1 VSGRAAEREQRG
13 RTGDDRRSH
22 ANASCARR
30 DNDASPSVFQQARDV
45 HIGVT
50 AMLTFRA
57 DALRV
62 IVIAKSGAGTDEE
75 TMKLKSVFTAL
86 AVAVGCVTHAHA
98 QAYPSRPITIIVPF
112 PAGGPS
118 DTLARILG
126 ERMRI
131 SLGQPVV
138 VETVTGAG
146 ASIGVAR
153 AAQSAPDGY
162 TLSIGNWTSHVG
174 AGAMYPA
181 AHDAVLELQPISRIS
196 ATPLMIV
203 GKNALPPQNAR
214 ELIAWLKA
222 NPGKASAATIG
233 AGSGAHV
240 CLLYFAQKTG
250 TSFQLVPYR
259 GGAPVMQD
267 LIAGQIDMF
276 CAEASQTLSFLRSG
290 AMRPFAVMSK
300 ERWPSAP
307 EVPTMDEV
315 GVTGMYIS
323 FWNGLWAPKGT
334 PKEIVARLNSAVV
347 ETLADPAVRQRLT
360 ELGHV
365 ISPRE
370 EQTPEALAAF
380 HKAEIEKWWPII
392 KAANIKPPE

>member
-1 VSGRAAEREQRG
+1 
-13 RTGDDRRSH
+13 
-22 ANASCARR
+22 
-30 DNDASPSVFQQARDV
+30 
-45 HIGVT
+45 
-50 AMLTFRA
+50 
-57 DALRV
+57 
-62 IVIAKSGAGTDEE
+62 
-75 TMKLKSVFTAL
+75 MKLTAVFTAL
-86 AVAVGCVTHAHA
+86 AVAAGCVTHAHA
-98 QAYPSRPITIIVPF
+98 QAYPSHPITIIVPF

-126 ERMRI
+126 ERMRV
-131 SLGQPVV
+131 SLGQPVI
-138 VETVTGAG
+138 VENVTGAG
-146 ASIGVAR
+146 ASIGVVR

-162 TLSIGNWTSHVG
+162 TLGIGNWTSHVG
-174 AGAMYPA
+174 SGAMYPA
-181 AHDAVLELQPISRIS
+181 VHDALLDLQPIARIS

-203 GKNALPPQNAR
+203 GKNALPPRNAG

-222 NPGKASAATIG
+222 NPGKASAATVG

-250 TSFQLVPYR
+250 TNFQLVPYR

-300 ERWPSAP
+300 ERWPGAP

-315 GVTGMYIS
+315 GVPGMYIS

-334 PKEIVARLNSAVV
+334 PKEIVARLNAAVV
-347 ETLADPAVRQRLT
+347 EALADPAVRQRLT

-365 ISPRE
+365 IATRE
-370 EQTPEALAAF
+370 EQTPEALGAF
-380 HKAEIEKWWPII
+380 HRAEIEKWWPII
-392 KAANIKPPE
+392 KAANIKPQE

>member
-1 VSGRAAEREQRG
+1 
-13 RTGDDRRSH
+13 
-22 ANASCARR
+22 
-30 DNDASPSVFQQARDV
+30 
-45 HIGVT
+45 
-50 AMLTFRA
+50 
-57 DALRV
+57 
-62 IVIAKSGAGTDEE
+62 
-75 TMKLKSVFTAL
+75 MKLKSVFTAL

-250 TSFQLVPYR
+250 TNFPARPVSRRRAGHAGSDRGADRHVLRRGLADALVPAQR
-259 GGAPVMQD
+259 RDEAVRRDVEGALAVGAP
-267 LIAGQIDMF
+267 
-276 CAEASQTLSFLRSG
+276 RS
-290 AMRPFAVMSK
+290 RPWT
-300 ERWPSAP
+300 RSA
-307 EVPTMDEV
+307 
-315 GVTGMYIS
+315 
-323 FWNGLWAPKGT
+323 
-334 PKEIVARLNSAVV
+334 
-347 ETLADPAVRQRLT
+347 
-360 ELGHV
+360 
-365 ISPRE
+365 
-370 EQTPEALAAF
+370 
-380 HKAEIEKWWPII
+380 
-392 KAANIKPPE
+392 

>member
-1 VSGRAAEREQRG
+1 
-13 RTGDDRRSH
+13 
-22 ANASCARR
+22 
-30 DNDASPSVFQQARDV
+30 
-45 HIGVT
+45 
-50 AMLTFRA
+50 MLTFRA

-222 NPGKASAATIG
+222 NPDKASAG
-233 AGSGAHV
+233 SVGSGSAAHI
-240 CLLYFAQKTG
+240 CGLHFEQQ
-250 TSFQLVPYR
+250 TSTKFQFVFYR
-259 GGAPVMQD
+259 GGAPAMQD
-267 LIAGQIDMF
+267 LLGGQIDIM
-276 CAEASQTLSFLRSG
+276 CAEASQTLMHVRAG
-290 AMRPFAVMSK
+290 KIKAFAVMSK
-300 ERWPSAP
+300 TRWSPLP
-307 EVPTMDEV
+307 DVPTMDEL
-315 GVTGMYIS
+315 GVSGMEIS
-323 FWNGLWAPKGT
+323 FWHGLWAPNGT
-334 PKEIVARLNSAVV
+334 PKHAIARLNDAVV
-347 ETLADPAVRQRLT
+347 KAFDDPTVKKRIADLGQVIPPKEQLT
-360 ELGHV
+360 
-365 ISPRE
+365 PK
-370 EQTPEALAAF
+370 ALYDF
-380 HKAEIEKWWPII
+380 HKAETVKWWPII
-392 KAANIKPPE
+392 KAAGIKTQ